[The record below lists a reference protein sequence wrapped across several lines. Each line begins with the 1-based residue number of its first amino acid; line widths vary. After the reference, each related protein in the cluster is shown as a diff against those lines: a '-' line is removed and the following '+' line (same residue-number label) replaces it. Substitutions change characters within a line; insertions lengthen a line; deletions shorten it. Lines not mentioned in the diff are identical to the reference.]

1 MGGQIVLCIGL
12 EDMIEKLINE
22 YSQQAYEFAVHLC
35 GSAEEAKELMQE
47 SFFRLIRHWDQYD
60 ASQPLENYFMTV
72 MRNLYYDGIKKWD
85 RGFISLETPVA
96 GEDEGSVL
104 ADALADEDA
113 EDLQTALERR
123 EVSETVRSV
132 LEELAPEYKA
142 VLIMS
147 DMQGLGY
154 NEIASVLDCS
164 LGTVRSRLWRARN
177 AFKKKMRK
185 HLYYLRVE

>member
-1 MGGQIVLCIGL
+1 
-12 EDMIEKLINE
+12 MIEKLINE

-177 AFKKKMRK
+177 AF
-185 HLYYLRVE
+185 

>member
-1 MGGQIVLCIGL
+1 M
-12 EDMIEKLINE
+12 
-22 YSQQAYEFAVHLC
+22 
-35 GSAEEAKELMQE
+35 
-47 SFFRLIRHWDQYD
+47 
-60 ASQPLENYFMTV
+60 
-72 MRNLYYDGIKKWD
+72 
-85 RGFISLETPVA
+85 
-96 GEDEGSVL
+96 